1 MQKLLASTAIFAF
14 SASLAMAEVTLS
26 GDAYMGVIND
36 FGADNTG
43 FTSRARVLFT
53 LTGITDGG
61 LSFGG
66 EFYIDEAEG
75 ANIGDKGEVYVAGTF
90 GKLTMGDVDSAAE
103 QAVGQV
109 SEVGLPDDLDD
120 RNEIEYAADGGFA
133 ATPRLSYEYSRG
145 AFTGYVSMVDPS
157 AETERYAV
165 GLKFA
170 SDLYSVSLGYEY
182 VETGFEQVL
191 IGGSFIAGPLVGKL
205 VYGDTQDAGDGGQ
218 LAVSLDYSV
227 GALTLTGF
235 ALQAF
240 DSSDRFGLGASYDL
254 GGGAAVK
261 GGYIKDNGAGEEAV
275 DFGVSF
281 DF

>member
-1 MQKLLASTAIFAF
+1 MQKLLASTAILAF

-26 GDAYMGVIND
+26 GDARMGVIDD
-36 FGADNTG
+36 FGADNLG
-43 FTSRARVLFT
+43 FTSRARVKFT

-61 LSFGG
+61 VSFGA
-66 EFYIDEAEG
+66 EFRMNDAEA
-75 ANIGDKGEVYVAGTF
+75 ANIGDAGEVYIAGAF
-90 GKLTMGDVDSAAE
+90 GKLTMGDIDSAAE

-109 SEVGLPDDLDD
+109 SAVGLTDLDD
-120 RNEIEYAADGGFA
+120 RHEIAYNAEGDAP

-157 AETERYAV
+157 ADTERYAV

-170 SDLYSVSLGYEY
+170 SDLYSVSLGYED
-182 VETGFEQVL
+182 VETGFSQVL
-191 IGGSFIAGPLVGKL
+191 IGGSFIAGPVTGKL

-218 LAVSLDYSV
+218 LAVSLDYAL
-227 GALTLTGF
+227 GALTMTGF
-235 ALQAF
+235 AQQAF
-240 DSSDRFGLGASYDL
+240 DSTDRYGLGATYDL

-261 GGYIKDNGAGEEAV
+261 GGYVKDNGTGDDAMDLGL
-275 DFGVSF
+275 SF